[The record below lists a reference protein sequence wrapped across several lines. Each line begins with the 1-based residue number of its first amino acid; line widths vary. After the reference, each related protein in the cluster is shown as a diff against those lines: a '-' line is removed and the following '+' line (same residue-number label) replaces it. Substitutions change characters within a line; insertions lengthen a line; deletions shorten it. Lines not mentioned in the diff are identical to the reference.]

1 MRIKDIQKSQEFAK
15 AIWEAMQG
23 WLWLAL
29 MWLSIGV
36 NFTHI
41 ENILAK
47 WAKRSDWTTW
57 GLAILI
63 EAINGLAFANALT
76 NLGTALASIGKNA
89 TKEKRNRAR
98 VYFILSSVFGLAA
111 ATFSGH
117 VNILWYNGN
126 ILAGIISPI
135 ATVICAVMEASR
147 RYEVRVRQSSAKP
160 TSEVGQEE
168 AKPAKQVSK
177 PLPTTKRRGQVFAL
191 YCQDLD
197 QSPAD
202 LGKRFGVSAQT
213 IRNDLGILA
222 KQGKIIYKD
231 GHVSLRPQKV
241 VEARRGVAQSGDEES

>member
-15 AIWEAMQG
+15 AVWEAVQG

-41 ENILAK
+41 ENILAM

-63 EAINGLAFANALT
+63 EAISGLAFANALT

-89 TKEKRNRAR
+89 TKEKRSRAR
-98 VYFILSSVFGLAA
+98 VYFILSSIFGLLAA
-111 ATFSGH
+111 SFSGY
-117 VNILWYNGN
+117 VNVLWYDGN
-126 ILAGIISPI
+126 ITAGIISPI
-135 ATVICAVMEASR
+135 ATVICAIMEASR
-147 RYEVRVRQSSAKP
+147 RYEVKVRQSTAKP
-160 TSEVGQEE
+160 VSGVGQEE
-168 AKPAKQVSK
+168 AKPAKRISK
-177 PLPTTKRRGQVFAL
+177 SLPTAKRREKVFAL

-213 IRNDLGILA
+213 IRNDLDYLA
-222 KQGKIIYKD
+222 KQGKIVYKD
-231 GHVSLRPQKV
+231 GRVSLRPQKV
-241 VEARRGVAQSGDEES
+241 AMES